1 MKNKEIVQEFLALG
15 ELIELGLVV
24 GACFVVGL
32 AVFFKYQNWK
42 EGRNDTK

>member
-1 MKNKEIVQEFLALG
+1 MKNEEIVKQFLALG

-32 AVFFKYQNWK
+32 AIFFKYQNWK
-42 EGRNDTK
+42 EAKDDTK